1 MLLKNFAVPF
11 LFIEQILFFGLQVEG
26 GEHPELQPM
35 AVTATRSEKP
45 ILRTAGSSSVI
56 TSQDIDDSG
65 ALNIGDVLKYEPGVS
80 IPFDFSGADAL
91 VPYLST
97 GEKAINI
104 RGMEGN
110 RVSINIDGVRQPQEF
125 LTAGGMAGA
134 GRIYFD
140 PATLSQIELFK
151 SANSSLYGTN
161 AMGGVISGRTVSPRE
176 FLGKDLIGIKFVTIV
191 LLMK

>member
-65 ALNIGDVLKYEPGVS
+65 AVNIGDVLKYEPGVS
-80 IPFDFSGADAL
+80 IPFELSGADAL
-91 VPYLST
+91 VPSLST
-97 GEKAINI
+97 GEKSINI
-104 RGMEGN
+104 RGME
-110 RVSINIDGVRQPQEF
+110 
-125 LTAGGMAGA
+125 
-134 GRIYFD
+134 
-140 PATLSQIELFK
+140 
-151 SANSSLYGTN
+151 
-161 AMGGVISGRTVSPRE
+161 
-176 FLGKDLIGIKFVTIV
+176 
-191 LLMK
+191 